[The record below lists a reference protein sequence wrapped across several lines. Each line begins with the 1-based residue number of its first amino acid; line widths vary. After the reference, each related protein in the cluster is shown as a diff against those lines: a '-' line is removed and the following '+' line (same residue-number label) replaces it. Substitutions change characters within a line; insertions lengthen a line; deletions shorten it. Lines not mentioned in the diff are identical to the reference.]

1 MQTRHPET
9 SGGRLV
15 PSAWKPGKKNSVNPR
30 QSHQMRQEVI
40 KQEKKANFPTRTHK
54 KIETEKRRKTIKR
67 KKNTKQGQSGGP
79 LPVFFYR
86 VFLASPRYWVSPSFI
101 GFWKAFSKGVGQ
113 RWTGPLFFYEENIKS
128 ERGRGWGGGS
138 VGKLGWR
145 NSVTT
150 WHHNS
155 GTLRRSL
162 IGRRSWP
169 ITVDG
174 SVRIYGFRL
183 ADALVSVDDS
193 AEGREPVGGGQNWGK
208 SNGKIKLGTKK
219 EKRKKERGS
228 TQPLD
233 RPSNSWESSL
243 IGSSSGATKS
253 RKTHSPRPTH
263 PHTPAHKIRG
273 RKQRRRTKKRR
284 KRLDNWSRVGQKKIP
299 KIKKNTKIRDSSSR
313 SGGASPH
320 NICRRVTEFVK
331 THFFPSVSA
340 VQRVVRDVLWR
351 LPSFTEF

>member
-219 EKRKKERGS
+219 KEKKKGTRQHATPRPAEQQLRVVANWLLVWRNKVKKNAQPKTHTPTHTRTQNKRKKTKKKDKE
-228 TQPLD
+228 
-233 RPSNSWESSL
+233 
-243 IGSSSGATKS
+243 ATK
-253 RKTHSPRPTH
+253 
-263 PHTPAHKIRG
+263 KIR
-273 RKQRRRTKKRR
+273 Q
-284 KRLDNWSRVGQKKIP
+284 LVSSRP
-299 KIKKNTKIRDSSSR
+299 KKNTKNKKKYKNTRL
-313 SGGASPH
+313 
-320 NICRRVTEFVK
+320 
-331 THFFPSVSA
+331 FFPIRGCLAAQHMPSCY
-340 VQRVVRDVLWR
+340 RVC
-351 LPSFTEF
+351 